1 MKKLMII
8 ACVMAF
14 AAIAQ
19 AASVS
24 WGGAIA
30 DPKYATSG
38 SYDDYQAYPVTA
50 YLLWASTD
58 LGTSTSFDTAT
69 GLSNTGF
76 TMVDS
81 YTITADDATSR
92 WAFAKEY
99 TNAGKDV
106 NGYYQVLVTNADGDM
121 ASIYEFNISGTTATS
136 TTQDM
141 KLNSGWASGE
151 FLQQG
156 GYTVAVPEPTSG
168 LLMLVGLAGLALRRR
183 RA

>member
-1 MKKLMII
+1 MRKLMII
-8 ACVMAF
+8 ACAIAF
-14 AAIAQ
+14 SAVAQ

-30 DPKYATSG
+30 APDYATSG
-38 SYDDYQAYPVTA
+38 AAAEYPATA
-50 YLLWASTD
+50 YLLWAATD

-81 YTITADDATSR
+81 YAITATDATAS

-106 NGYYQVLVTNADGDM
+106 NGFYQVLVTNGAGDM
-121 ASIYEFNISGTTATS
+121 ASIYEFSISGTTPTS
-136 TTQDM
+136 TAQDM
-141 KLNSGWASGE
+141 KLNAGWGSGE

>member
-8 ACVMAF
+8 ACAMAF
-14 AAIAQ
+14 AAVAQ

-30 DPKYATSG
+30 APDYATSG
-38 SYDDYQAYPVTA
+38 AAAEYPATA

-76 TMVDS
+76 KMVDS
-81 YTITADDATSR
+81 YTITETDATAS
-92 WAFAKEY
+92 WAFDKEY
-99 TNAGKDV
+99 ANAGKDV
-106 NGYYQVLVTNADGDM
+106 DGYYQVLVTNGAGDM
-121 ASIYEFNISGTTATS
+121 ASIYEFNISGTTPSS
-136 TTQDM
+136 TLQDM
-141 KLNSGWASGE
+141 KLNAAWGSNE